1 MDIDWVMFLVS
12 AIGATGGSG
21 ISGAV
26 VYDILRHK
34 LQEAAG
40 GRAKLEERLTKLE
53 EDRITKLEKRVEKC
67 NPEALDGRLNRLEK
81 ALDKL
86 ENLVTK
92 HVEESS
98 ELAIGTRLERL
109 EGDMYKVL
117 NKLDVLSDKVA
128 VALDRQE
135 RSNK

>member
-1 MDIDWVMFLVS
+1 M
-12 AIGATGGSG
+12 
-21 ISGAV
+21 
-26 VYDILRHK
+26 
-34 LQEAAG
+34 
-40 GRAKLEERLTKLE
+40 
-53 EDRITKLEKRVEKC
+53 EKC